1 MCYQQGNLRKTKLS
15 IISNRFFVLSYRMTC
30 ENGTRS
36 WARRRRRFRRSA
48 WPPRTPSACFRFM
61 FAQSFVFFQVSSF
74 KTKFVLAQE
83 LLLSLVL
90 LYWGL
95 AKVNFCSEATL
106 SADLMFLSREVYFC
120 SKVIPISSF
129 LVWRKF
135 PFVIKVF
142 KSIKTFER

>member
-1 MCYQQGNLRKTKLS
+1 MRSLKKLYGCLYKLKTKLFKAKLFNIWNCLFYQLGNLRKTKLF

-48 WPPRTPSACFRFM
+48 WPPRTPSACFRLM

-74 KTKFVLAQE
+74 KTKFVLSQK

-95 AKVNFCSEATL
+95 DKVIFCSEAT
-106 SADLMFLSREVYFC
+106 
-120 SKVIPISSF
+120 
-129 LVWRKF
+129 
-135 PFVIKVF
+135 F
-142 KSIKTFER
+142 KCRSHVLKS